1 MPTAMTTLYII
12 YLLALPAII
21 MLLARKWTW
30 IDRVSPMA
38 VLYVIGL
45 LVANLTPW
53 LQDKDLLDI
62 NTTVGNLCIP
72 LAIPLMLMSCNLRN
86 WSAAGTLKAFFSGII
101 AILLVT
107 VAGYFLFRNGED
119 PRHFA
124 QVCAVSVGIYTGG
137 IPNMGAIARG
147 VGMDQPTY
155 LFITSYDLIVTG
167 LYLVFVILFGR
178 PVFRALLPKHTPQ
191 SLRDSSPDT
200 FHLSPLTSHLSP
212 WAGAGISLA
221 VTVVI
226 AAASYFAS
234 TLFPEDLSTPMLILI
249 LTTLSIVASFLPFVR
264 RATQPAD
271 PSQQSTSFTIGLYF
285 IYIFCFSIANA
296 CDVRQMDLTGSLNIL
311 AYISFV
317 IFGSLILQILF
328 ARLIHL
334 DSDLT
339 LTTSVSL
346 INSPPFV
353 PMVAALL
360 GNKDVIVPGI
370 TIGLI
375 GYMIGNY
382 IGLALFFLLAP

>member
-1 MPTAMTTLYII
+1 MLLYLI
-12 YLLALPAII
+12 YLLGLPAAV

-53 LQDKDLLDI
+53 IQDNHHLDT
-62 NTTVGNLCIP
+62 NTLVGNLCIP
-72 LAIPLMLMSCNLRN
+72 LAIPLMLISCNLRN
-86 WSAAGTLKAFFSGII
+86 WSAGNTLKAFLSGIT
-101 AILLVT
+101 AILIVT
-107 VAGYFLFRNGED
+107 IVGYFLFRNGQD
-119 PRHFA
+119 PKHFA

-147 VGMDQPTY
+147 VDMDQNTY

-178 PVFRALLPKHTPQ
+178 PLFRKLLKKPALSPQPLNNSTPQ
-191 SLRDSSPDT
+191 SLNPSTIQHSSSFSVLPSY
-200 FHLSPLTSHLSP
+200 FIP
-212 WAGAGISLA
+212 LA
-221 VTVVI
+221 VTLVI
-226 AAASYFAS
+226 AAVAYLAS
-234 TLFPEDLSTPMLILI
+234 TLFPDDLSTPILILI
-249 LTTLSIVASFLPFVR
+249 LTTLSIGASFLPFVR
-264 RATQPAD
+264 RATQSDDPAR
-271 PSQQSTSFTIGLYF
+271 QSHSFTMGLYF

-296 CDVRQMDLTGSLNIL
+296 CDVRQMDLGGSLNIL

-328 ARLIHL
+328 ARLLKL

-339 LTTSVSL
+339 LTTSVTL
-346 INSPPFV
+346 VNSPPFV
-353 PMVAALL
+353 PLVAGLL

-375 GYMIGNY
+375 GYMVGNY